1 MTTKPINDKTSIDM
15 NRSNTGLPNVKYDN
29 VENKI
34 TNEMKNVEIFPRVKW
49 FIISIFYTNI
59 QTINY
64 KLNLNPVNF
73 SITAL
78 LSVLA
83 VAVAPCPL

>member
-1 MTTKPINDKTSIDM
+1 M
-15 NRSNTGLPNVKYDN
+15 NRSNTGLPNVKYDKA
-29 VENKI
+29 ENKI

-73 SITAL
+73 STSSFLTFQASKPTGLSAVL
-78 LSVLA
+78 LKI
-83 VAVAPCPL
+83 